1 MDKVKKISPEQAE
14 QLFAFTIKHFVEY
27 YDLQNELTDHLANAI
42 EERWKTE
49 PNLSFDD
56 ALKQEF
62 KKFGIFGFMGVVE
75 SRQAALSKKYHKLM
89 WGYMKEFI
97 KIPQIVVTI
106 AFLFAVYKAIE
117 FNSIAYHIL
126 LIATLLTSFSLLIT
140 RGVKYRRKVKRTG
153 RKWLFEQIIVQSGG
167 MTGATYLPFNF
178 ASLFDSDS
186 PSPVKMAIMAAVVVF
201 FMLMQYVVLFVIPK
215 KAEEHLL
222 KTYPEYNL

>member
-1 MDKVKKISPEQAE
+1 MDKIKKITQEQND

-75 SRQAALSKKYHKLM
+75 SRQAALNKKYKKLM

-97 KIPQIVVTI
+97 KIPQILITI
-106 AFLFAVYKAIE
+106 ALFYAVYKLIE
-117 FNSIAYHIL
+117 FQVISYHIML
-126 LIATLLTSFSLLIT
+126 MVILLTGIGTIMT
-140 RGVKYRRKVKRTG
+140 RMVKHRRKVKRTG
-153 RKWLFEQIIVQSGG
+153 KKWLFEEIIVKSGG
-167 MTGATYLPFNF
+167 MASVVYLPFNF
-178 ASLFDSDS
+178 SSLVDSEA
-186 PSPVKMAIMAAVVVF
+186 PGPVRIGIMAAIVVLF
-201 FMLMQYVVLFVIPK
+201 LLMHFVVLFVIPRR
-215 KAEEHLL
+215 AEEHLL

>member
-1 MDKVKKISPEQAE
+1 MDKLRKISPEQAE

-75 SRQAALSKKYHKLM
+75 SRRVALSKKYNRMM
-89 WGYMKEFI
+89 WGYLKEFI
-97 KIPQIVVTI
+97 KIPQIVITI

-126 LIATLLTSFSLLIT
+126 LLGTLLSSFTLVIM
-140 RGVKYRRKVKRTG
+140 RGVKYRRKVKLTG
-153 RKWLFEQIIVQSGG
+153 RKWLFEHIIMQCGG
-167 MTGATYLPFNF
+167 MAGVTYLPFNF
-178 ASLFDSDS
+178 AGLFNSDS
-186 PSPVKMAIMAAVVVF
+186 PGSVKMAIMATLVVF

-215 KAEEHLL
+215 KAKQHLL
-222 KTYPEYNL
+222 KTYPEYNM

>member
-1 MDKVKKISPEQAE
+1 MDKIKKISPEQNE

-49 PNLSFDD
+49 PNLSFDE

-75 SRQAALSKKYHKLM
+75 SRQAALGKKYYRLM

-97 KIPQIVVTI
+97 KIPQIMITI
-106 AFLFAVYKAIE
+106 AFLFVVYKAIE

-126 LIATLLTSFSLLIT
+126 LLTTLLGSFSLVIT
-140 RGVKYRRKVKRTG
+140 RGIKYKKKVKLTG
-153 RKWLFEQIIVQSGG
+153 RKWLFEHIIVQSGG
-167 MTGATYLPFNF
+167 LAGAVYLPFNV
-178 ASLFDSDS
+178 STLLNTDS
-186 PSPVKMAIMAAVVVF
+186 PGPVKIAFMAALVVF
-201 FMLMQYVVLFVIPK
+201 FMLMQYVVLFVIPR
-215 KAEEHLL
+215 KAKEHLL